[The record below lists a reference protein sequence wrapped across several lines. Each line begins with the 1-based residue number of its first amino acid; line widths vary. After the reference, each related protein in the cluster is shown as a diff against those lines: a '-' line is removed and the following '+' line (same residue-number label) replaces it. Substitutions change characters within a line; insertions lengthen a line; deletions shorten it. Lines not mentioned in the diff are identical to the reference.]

1 MIFRT
6 LARIKLYSLLILSL
20 MSSSSVKEVL
30 GLQQLQQES
39 IAKTIS
45 EALASMSETEQK
57 TRSNLNG
64 EVEDE
69 LSTDYSTNF
78 DEESTLRDIIDF

>member
-1 MIFRT
+1 MVFRT

-57 TRSNLNG
+57 TRSNLTG

>member
-1 MIFRT
+1 
-6 LARIKLYSLLILSL
+6 

-57 TRSNLNG
+57 TRSNLTG

>member
-1 MIFRT
+1 M
-6 LARIKLYSLLILSL
+6 
-20 MSSSSVKEVL
+20 KEVL

>member
-1 MIFRT
+1 M
-6 LARIKLYSLLILSL
+6 
-20 MSSSSVKEVL
+20 KEVL

-57 TRSNLNG
+57 TRSNLTG